1 MVMVMTLHSPLI
13 VEIGSSQEIFEAET
27 RGIMRRCGMG
37 YVQSVNDSGDITKDC
52 QENVDQKVGTTAS
65 L

>member
-1 MVMVMTLHSPLI
+1 